1 MIEKISFIGAGSMA
15 EAIVEGIVTEH
26 VIESNRVYVSNK
38 RNKVRLRELERK
50 YNVIGTTD
58 KREVIEN
65 STVIVLA
72 TKPNDVENALLDIK
86 PFINEN
92 QLIVSVIAG
101 ISTSL
106 IRSIIGKKVPVIRT
120 MPNTS
125 ASIGYSAT
133 AIAKGEYATESD
145 LKIVQHLFNAIGTV
159 SVVDEEQMHIVT
171 AISGSGPAYIYYL
184 VEAMEQIAKEEGLDE
199 ETAKQLITQTIIGA
213 GKMLTKSNESAKTL
227 RENVTSPN
235 GTTAAGIQILKEY
248 HFQEAIINCIKS
260 AKERSVQLGEE
271 Q

>member
-1 MIEKISFIGAGSMA
+1 MA

-125 ASIGYSAT
+125 ASIG
-133 AIAKGEYATESD
+133 
-145 LKIVQHLFNAIGTV
+145 
-159 SVVDEEQMHIVT
+159 
-171 AISGSGPAYIYYL
+171 
-184 VEAMEQIAKEEGLDE
+184 
-199 ETAKQLITQTIIGA
+199 
-213 GKMLTKSNESAKTL
+213 
-227 RENVTSPN
+227 
-235 GTTAAGIQILKEY
+235 
-248 HFQEAIINCIKS
+248 
-260 AKERSVQLGEE
+260 
-271 Q
+271 